1 MNLLITIL
9 LVLVAILYLRLLFPI
24 IVTFKK
30 IDPEA
35 IKPTR
40 AYHRAACWDVYS
52 IEDGVIPAGQ
62 WREIRTGIIYATWPH
77 IHIPFLNLTFTP
89 LSNVVMK
96 IYTRSGLAKKKAWRN
111 HLGIIDNDYRGE
123 LTILAYNHRSD
134 YPIRFRKGDKIAQ
147 IEFTRVP
154 GSHMFEVR
162 KLSDSLRGDKG
173 FGSSGV

>member
-1 MNLLITIL
+1 MDLLIIL
-9 LVLVAILYLRLLFPI
+9 LFVLVAIVYLRFLFPI

-30 IDPEA
+30 VDPEA
-35 IKPTR
+35 IRPTR

-77 IHIPFLNLTFTP
+77 IYLKWFNLTFTP

-111 HLGIIDNDYRGE
+111 HLGVIDNDYRGE
-123 LTILAYNHRSD
+123 LTILVHNHRRD
-134 YPIRFRKGDKIAQ
+134 FPFRFRKGDKIAQ
-147 IEFTRVP
+147 IEFTRVA
-154 GSHMFEVR
+154 SSYMFEVK
-162 KLSDSLRGDKG
+162 KLSDSLRGDRG
-173 FGSSGV
+173 FGSTGR